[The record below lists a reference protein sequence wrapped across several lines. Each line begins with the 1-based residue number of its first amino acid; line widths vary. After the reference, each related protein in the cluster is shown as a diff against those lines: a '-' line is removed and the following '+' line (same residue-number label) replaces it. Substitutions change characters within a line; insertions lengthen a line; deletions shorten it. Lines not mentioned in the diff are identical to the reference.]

1 MRNLF
6 NFKTIIGGIVFG
18 LIVFG
23 AIVGILWSAKEQV
36 RAQAS
41 TTAILNIIEAP
52 TQTLPAPTAAP
63 TDTPGPTLAHN
74 VPPPH
79 GDIKVGDH
87 VRVTGTEGDGLRL
100 HATAGLTT
108 DVDYVAIDAEVFLVK
123 DGPVDTDGYTWW
135 LLQDPFTDT
144 VMGWGAS
151 NYLSVVQ
158 NP

>member
-18 LIVFG
+18 LVIFSV
-23 AIVGILWSAKEQV
+23 ILGMLWTARAQV

-41 TTAILNIIEAP
+41 TTAFLNIIEAP
-52 TQTLPAPTAAP
+52 TQTLPAPASTATATPEP
-63 TDTPGPTLAHN
+63 TSVHN
-74 VPPPH
+74 EPPPS
-79 GDIKVGDH
+79 GDIKVGDY

-100 HATAGLTT
+100 HTTAGLTT
-108 DVDYVAIDAEVFLVK
+108 KVDYVAIDSEVFLVK
-123 DGPVDTDGYTWW
+123 EGPVDTDGYIWW
-135 LLQDPFTDT
+135 LLQDPFTDKVT
-144 VMGWGAS
+144 GWGAS